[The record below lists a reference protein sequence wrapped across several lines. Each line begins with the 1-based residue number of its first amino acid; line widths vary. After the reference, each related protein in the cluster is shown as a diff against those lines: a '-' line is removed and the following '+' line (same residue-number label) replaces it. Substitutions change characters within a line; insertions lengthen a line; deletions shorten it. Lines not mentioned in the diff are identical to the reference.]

1 LQTLKA
7 FEIAT
12 GYTTAVEGVAEN
24 NTAGIVNKEN
34 ITLLRW
40 EIDCQ

>member
-1 LQTLKA
+1 LQTA

-12 GYTTAVEGVAEN
+12 GYTTAVEGVAE